1 MVVYCRDCK
10 GCFCFMSIDAQRILI
25 GGENNQG
32 NISKMGGDIIHKDIF
47 PRCDPH
53 DDKLGIILKHLG
65 ECCGFSLLIDELYP
79 IENDKRVVGYNFL
92 LFLENLVHILGE
104 LKDDNSYDRLLNSA
118 SFLRTSMR
126 HYLFLWCERWNEDKD
141 IENIF
146 SNGNATVDSFLNF
159 INCCEDICYFK
170 RIMGIWDFNVT
181 VDGSA
186 IKQLLENGG
195 ALPDE
200 ILSAY
205 ENIMNIEGW
214 GECILRANGLEN
226 VGALPDEILSSY
238 GNIMGTGKWRE
249 CILQANEIE
258 NGKHQDICIGF
269 QIQIDALKLGPIDE
283 DLLNANNKA
292 KASQHN
298 IFPIFFVGA
307 KVGDLTIFEKYSYE
321 EFREC
326 YSYFGYGNVSPA
338 NAEVLQDK
346 LPDGDSIFKGIDI
359 GDLRELLESFACH
372 DLPVFVNETKLYL
385 SNALKR
391 KSARK

>member
-1 MVVYCRDCK
+1 
-10 GCFCFMSIDAQRILI
+10 MSTHAQCILI

-32 NISKMGGDIIHKDIF
+32 NIHKMSGDIIHKDPDIF

-53 DDKLGIILKHLG
+53 DDNLGIIFKHLG

-79 IENDKRVVGYNFL
+79 IENYDKRCLVQEDFI
-92 LFLENLVHILGE
+92 LFAENLVHMLGE

-126 HYLFLWCERWNEDKD
+126 RGIFLWCKRYNEDKD

-146 SNGNATVDSFLNF
+146 SNGDATVDLLLNF
-159 INCCEDICYFK
+159 IHSCEDTNYF
-170 RIMGIWDFNVT
+170 RNTMGIWDLSVT

-186 IKQLLENGG
+186 IKQLLESGG

-200 ILSAY
+200 IVSAY
-205 ENIMNIEGW
+205 ENIMSIEGW
-214 GECILRANGLEN
+214 GECILRLNGVEN
-226 VGALPDEILSSY
+226 VGSLPDEILSAY
-238 GNIMGTGKWRE
+238 GNIRSTGKWRE

-269 QIQIDALKLGPIDE
+269 QIQIDALKLGPIIDE

-292 KASQHN
+292 NASQHN
-298 IFPIFFVGA
+298 VFPIFFVGA

-326 YSYFGYGNVSPA
+326 YSYFGYGNVGPV
-338 NAEVLQDK
+338 NTEGLQGN
-346 LPDGDSIFKGIDI
+346 LPDGDSMFKGIDI
-359 GDLRELLESFACH
+359 GDLRGLLESFACH
-372 DLPVFVNETKLYL
+372 DLPIFVNETKLYL
-385 SNALKR
+385 SNAPKQ